1 MLGIV
6 DSSSRSYALKAPT
19 VAQVEIRL
27 HVNGISE
34 KKRKNMLAI
43 TARPSKRQ
51 HQAMETQTVPEYP
64 NQLASQT
71 QGLHDTPHGHS
82 F

>member
-43 TARPSKRQ
+43 TARRSKRLR
-51 HQAMETQTVPEYP
+51 QAMETQDSARISTLTSLPD
-64 NQLASQT
+64 AGIT
-71 QGLHDTPHGHS
+71 
-82 F
+82 